1 METKTF
7 FRKVTLIK
15 YNLTQTIDNI
25 CSKEQDRILCLESV
39 LMQIDQSVRTL
50 KSMVIGFIFE
60 NTADEIYFFKYLK
73 PYFVAEYIYFSTL
86 LHVEIFKPKADVKAL
101 KKYYE
106 KELLKIK
113 QYQLKY
119 QHFYDYYYRGATYL
133 DHKYFVRNAYDLK
146 MRLPE
151 NLYNYDDNFT
161 TSHDQYISCFLAYE
175 KLRNYLTKSMKDEA
189 FVQVN
194 DLNIKLSWSSSKVGL
209 IELLYGLYQSKT
221 FNHGNIELSQ
231 IMRWAEHT
239 FSIELGNYHK
249 TIGEIRGRK
258 NSRTKFLSFLADN
271 LDQYFYDK
279 DE

>member
-15 YNLTQTIDNI
+15 ANLTQTIDHI
-25 CSKEQDRILCLESV
+25 CSTEQDRILCLESV
-39 LMQIDQSVRTL
+39 LMHIDQSVRTL
-50 KSMVIGFIFE
+50 KSMISGFVFE
-60 NTADEIYFFKYLK
+60 NAADEIYFFKYLK

-86 LHVEIFKPKADVKAL
+86 LNIEVLKPKADIKAL

-113 QYQLKY
+113 QHQLKY

-133 DHKYFVRNAYDLK
+133 DHKYFVRKGYDLK

-151 NLYNYDDNFT
+151 NLYNYDDRFT
-161 TSHDQYISCFLAYE
+161 TSHDQYVSCFLAYE
-175 KLRNYLTKSMKDEA
+175 KLKIHLSKSIKEEDSLSTYDTA
-189 FVQVN
+189 
-194 DLNIKLSWSSSKVGL
+194 IKLSWSSSKVAL
-209 IELLYGLYQSKT
+209 VELLYALYKSKSL
-221 FNHGNIELSQ
+221 NNGNLELSQ
-231 IMRWAEHT
+231 LIRWAEYN
-239 FSIELGNYHK
+239 FNLELGNYHK

-258 NSRTKFLSFLADN
+258 NSRTKFLSSLSDH

>member
-15 YNLTQTIDNI
+15 ENLIRVIDHI
-25 CSKEQDRILCLESV
+25 CSTEKDKILCFESV
-39 LMQIDQSVRTL
+39 LMHIDQSVRTL
-50 KSMVIGFIFE
+50 KSMVSGFIFE
-60 NTADEIYFFKYLK
+60 NVADEIYFFKYLK

-86 LHVEIFKPKADVKAL
+86 LNIDVLKPKADIKAL

-113 QYQLKY
+113 QHQLKY
-119 QHFYDYYYRGATYL
+119 QHFYDYYYRRATYL
-133 DHKYFVRNAYDLK
+133 DHKYFVRKGYDLK

-151 NLYNYDDNFT
+151 NLYNYDDRFT
-161 TSHDQYISCFLAYE
+161 TSHDQYVSCFLAYE
-175 KLRNYLTKSMKDEA
+175 KLKIHLSKSIKEEDSLSTYDTA
-189 FVQVN
+189 
-194 DLNIKLSWSSSKVGL
+194 IKLSWSSSKVAL
-209 IELLYGLYQSKT
+209 VELLYALYKSKSL
-221 FNHGNIELSQ
+221 NNGNLELSQ
-231 IMRWAEHT
+231 LIRWAEYN
-239 FSIELGNYHK
+239 FNLELGNYHK

-258 NSRTKFLSFLADN
+258 NLRTKFLSFLSDH

>member
-15 YNLTQTIDNI
+15 ENLIRVIDHI
-25 CSKEQDRILCLESV
+25 CSTEKDKILCFESV
-39 LMQIDQSVRTL
+39 LMHIDQSVRTL
-50 KSMVIGFIFE
+50 KSMVSGFIFE
-60 NTADEIYFFKYLK
+60 NVADEIYFFKYLK

-86 LHVEIFKPKADVKAL
+86 LNIDVLKPKADIKAL

-113 QYQLKY
+113 QHQLKY

-133 DHKYFVRNAYDLK
+133 DHKYFVRKGYDLK

-151 NLYNYDDNFT
+151 NLYNYDDRFT
-161 TSHDQYISCFLAYE
+161 TSHDQYVSCFLAYE
-175 KLRNYLTKSMKDEA
+175 KLKIHLSKSIKEEDSLSTYDTA
-189 FVQVN
+189 
-194 DLNIKLSWSSSKVGL
+194 IKLSWSSSKVAL
-209 IELLYGLYQSKT
+209 VELLYALYKSKSL
-221 FNHGNIELSQ
+221 NNGNLELSQ
-231 IMRWAEHT
+231 LIRWAEYN
-239 FSIELGNYHK
+239 FNLELGNYHK

-258 NSRTKFLSFLADN
+258 NLRTKFLSFLSDH

>member
-7 FRKVTLIK
+7 FRKVTLLK
-15 YNLTQTIDNI
+15 ENLTRVIDHI
-25 CSKEQDRILCLESV
+25 CSTEKDRILCFESV
-39 LMQIDQSVRTL
+39 LMHIDQSVRTL
-50 KSMVIGFIFE
+50 KSIVIGFIFE

-161 TSHDQYISCFLAYE
+161 TSHDQYVSCFLAYE
-175 KLRNYLTKSMKDEA
+175 NLRTYLSKSIKEDDSA
-189 FVQVN
+189 TVN
-194 DLNIKLSWSSSKVGL
+194 DTSIKLSYSLSKVAL
-209 IELLYGLYQSKT
+209 VELLYALYKSKS
-221 FNHGNIELSQ
+221 FNNGNLELSQ
-231 IMRWAEHT
+231 LIRWAEYN
-239 FSIELGNYHK
+239 FSLELGNYHK
-249 TIGEIRGRK
+249 TIGEIRARK
-258 NSRTKFLSFLADN
+258 NSRTKFLSFLSDH